1 MRVLDLGSGPGDVS
15 FQVAEIVG
23 PEGSVVGIEQ
33 DQAQIAVATRRRDQL
48 GLRNVDF
55 RQGDARTF
63 VDEEPFDAAVC
74 RLLLMHLPDAADVLA
89 HQMQNLRPG
98 ASSSPWTTTWAV
110 RARYP
115 RSSCTHDPR
124 WLRAGFEHADVDPFV
139 GMRLLAIL
147 GEAGYEE
154 IGSLGLQSYWAPEN
168 PQAAGYVV
176 GVVRAMKDAIV
187 ASGAATE
194 DELGLDTLE
203 QRLAAALRAS
213 NAVYTVPTIVAGW
226 GRRP

>member
-1 MRVLDLGSGPGDVS
+1 VS

-23 PEGSVVGIEQ
+23 PDGSVVGVEQ
-33 DQAQIAVATRRRDQL
+33 DRAQIAVAIERRDRL
-48 GLRNVDF
+48 GLSNVDF
-55 RQGDARTF
+55 RQGDVRTF

-74 RLLLMHLPDAADVLA
+74 RLLLMHLPDAADVLG

-98 ASSSPWTTTWAV
+98 GVFVAIDYDMGGA
-110 RARYP
+110 RALPEVELYSRI
-115 RSSCTHDPR
+115 RD
-124 WLRAGFEHADVDPFV
+124 WLRAGFEHAKVDPLV

-147 GEAGYEE
+147 GEAGYDDV
-154 IGSLGLQSYWAPEN
+154 GALGLQSYWAPEN

-194 DELGLDTLE
+194 DELALDTLE
-203 QRLAAALRAS
+203 QRLAEALSAAK
-213 NAVYTVPTIVAGW
+213 AVYTVPTIVAGW